1 MRKGKILVIVLAL
14 LLVILIGAGTA
25 FFLLFW
31 PTAPIDP
38 SEQPGEI
45 TPLGEFV
52 VNVQH
57 QRSLRIVRT
66 EISLEMVGGDPVE
79 TLEKNRP
86 KIRDAI
92 ISVLRGSGEEA
103 IEDPTASDL
112 KEQIAGEVNR
122 ILGEEKVRNVFFT
135 EFVVQ

>member
-38 SEQPGEI
+38 SEQRGEI

-79 TLEKNRP
+79 TLERNRP